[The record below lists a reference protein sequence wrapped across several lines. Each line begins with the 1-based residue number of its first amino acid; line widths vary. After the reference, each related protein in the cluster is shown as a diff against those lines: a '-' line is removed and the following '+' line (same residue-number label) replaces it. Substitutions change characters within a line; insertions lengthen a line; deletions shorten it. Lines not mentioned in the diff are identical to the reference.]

1 VAAELVARARQGW
14 PVPPWLDQRLT
25 LIESRTHAAAGDAL
39 AAVAAATRAGREVP
53 LEAAVVLAEA
63 WVLAGDRI
71 EARRA
76 LTPALAALHAVP
88 ERTRLQ
94 AWLADAR
101 LKYASGDPVRG
112 RRSLESALRL
122 GEQEQLR
129 LPFAMARTW
138 LRLVLWRDPALAH
151 AHRQL
156 LEPGLI
162 SPPGW
167 GPAHQ
172 VPSAG
177 AEPAL
182 ITHLSERERE
192 VLRNVARMLSSAEVA
207 TEMYI
212 SVNTVKTHLKSI
224 YRKLD
229 AVNRRDA
236 VRRARQL
243 ELI

>member
-1 VAAELVARARQGW
+1 VAAQMVARARQGW
-14 PVPPWLDQRLT
+14 SVPPWLDHRLT
-25 LIESRTHAAAGDAL
+25 LIESRTYAAAGDAL
-39 AAVAAATRAGREVP
+39 AAVAAATRAGREAP
-53 LEAAVVLAEA
+53 LEAAVALAEA
-63 WVLAGDRI
+63 WVVAGDRD

-76 LTPALAALHAVP
+76 LTPALATRNEVP
-88 ERTRLQ
+88 GRARLQ
-94 AWLADAR
+94 AWLVDAR
-101 LKYASGDPVRG
+101 LRYASGDPVRG

-122 GEQEQLR
+122 GEQELLR

-156 LEPGLI
+156 LGPGLI
-162 SPPGW
+162 SPGW
-167 GPAHQ
+167 GPASQ
-172 VPSAG
+172 VAPAHP
-177 AEPAL
+177 EPA
-182 ITHLSERERE
+182 IGTQLSERERE

-229 AVNRRDA
+229 AANRRDA

-243 ELI
+243 ELL